1 MKINLK
7 ASSERLK
14 RNDRHTLLALRFA
27 VTYSI
32 FLFIILLLMLYL
44 HRASTRRATE
54 EFWDQNESTFQSAV
68 SLVDSDFS
76 MMESFCRQLLQNSS
90 FFRLSNMSTTEHSD
104 FYLSGMSMKTSLAT
118 YMYSYREL
126 PLNTCFIYLRN
137 TNYVISVNTFNTESL
152 YYARN
157 YTGDSAK
164 SSFSTW
170 QEYLFAENGS
180 GTMYSLSGF
189 VPDSSDNSYL
199 YLIDMNAL
207 SYKNVPATAAFHI
220 SNEKLNH
227 IFSGIP
233 LENGGAVIVA
243 DENGKPV
250 FCIHGDSVDVNSE
263 TDSSCEELVNS
274 LSLLSYYN
282 NDATVVIDNT
292 SMHVTRTLSVNDS
305 NWTFYLI
312 QPESLYSA
320 DYQWVFY
327 LLFFS
332 AAVLGLFLITLL
344 ARNNVQP
351 IIQLDDQL
359 QETITDRNQLK
370 MEVEAVQPIVYD
382 NYLRQLMTG
391 SITSSDELR
400 FIQNYL
406 HLDSPNLHYYVMY
419 GMTYE
424 NDLVERTDSVTDK
437 SVDLNELITQCLAGY
452 FSYEKHLFLYSPKKR
467 VYALLLP
474 FTGDSEQMLISLQEK
489 VLSFH
494 EMLLNEH
501 SIWFFTGIG
510 LPCTFSNIWESY
522 QQAKDAS
529 SYTNK
534 SYIFLPYEMLKKDSH
549 VYYYPAE
556 FSSKLVRFITNG
568 SKTQVMEIFS
578 LIHQENIEERALPVQ
593 LLRFLL
599 TDIRNTLLR
608 ARFAY
613 TENDASKAALIAE
626 IDDLLS
632 SDDLSF
638 RLCEDIGLK
647 LCELFSTKSEKN
659 NLIDTIVS
667 YIHTNYK
674 DPALC
679 LSKISDEFHISES
692 YFSHTF
698 KENMNINFSVYLED
712 LRLTEAARLIKEG
725 NSGLNEIGL
734 EVGYNNQ
741 TSFRRAFKKKFG
753 VSPSNYV

>member
-7 ASSERLK
+7 ASSERIK

-27 VTYSI
+27 VTYSV

-54 EFWDQNESTFQSAV
+54 EFWNQNTSTFQSAV

-90 FFRLSNMSTTEHSD
+90 FFRLSNMATTEHSD

-157 YTGDSAK
+157 YTGDIAK
-164 SSFSTW
+164 SNFSTW
-170 QEYLFAENGS
+170 QEYLFADNDT
-180 GTMYSLSGF
+180 GTMYSLAGF
-189 VPDSSDNSYL
+189 VPESSDNAYL

-207 SYKNVPATAAFHI
+207 SYKTVPATAAFHI

-227 IFSGIP
+227 IFSGIS
-233 LENGGAVIVA
+233 LENGGSIIVL
-243 DENGKPV
+243 DKNNNPV
-250 FCIHGDSVDVNSE
+250 FCIHSDASVEASDAAA
-263 TDSSCEELVNS
+263 DCAELSGS
-274 LSLLSYYN
+274 LPLLSYYN
-282 NDATVVIDNT
+282 NYANT
-292 SMHVTRTLSVNDS
+292 TINKTRMHVTRTLSVNDNS
-305 NWTFYLI
+305 WTFYLI

-327 LLFFS
+327 LIFIF
-332 AAVLGLFLITLL
+332 AAILGLLLVFLL
-344 ARNNVQP
+344 ARNNMQP

-382 NYLRQLMTG
+382 NYLRQIMTG
-391 SITSSDELR
+391 SITSADELR
-400 FIQNYL
+400 YIQNYL
-406 HLDSPNLHYYVMY
+406 HLNSSGLHYYVMY

-424 NDLVERTDSVTDK
+424 SDLVERSDSSADK
-437 SVDLNELITQCLAGY
+437 KEDLNELIIQCLAGY
-452 FSYEKHLFLYSPKKR
+452 FSYENHLYLYSPKKR

-474 FTGDSEQMLISLQEK
+474 FTGDSEQMLITLQEK
-489 VLSFH
+489 VLAFH
-494 EMLLNEH
+494 EMLLNEY

-556 FSSKLVRFITNG
+556 FSSRLVRFITSGN
-568 SKTQVMEIFS
+568 KTQVMEIFG

-613 TENDASKAALIAE
+613 TENEDSKASLVAE

-647 LCELFSTKSEKN
+647 LCDLFSTKSEKN
-659 NLIDTIVS
+659 NLVDTIVS

-692 YFSHTF
+692 YFSHMF
-698 KENMNINFSVYLED
+698 KEGMNINFSVYLED
-712 LRLTEAARLIKEG
+712 LRLTEAARLIQEG

-753 VSPSNYV
+753 VTPSNYI